1 MGAKRFLAGVV
12 ASALAWLPL
21 CPAAAQEASVARTS
35 VVRTAVH
42 PDYEPYSGVGL
53 HNGGFAYDLLI
64 TSLARAGR
72 KVEVTAT
79 EPWARVLRDVIEGR
93 IDALGAVWRTPERDK
108 VLLFSDPIATSRIVF
123 AKRVG
128 DPFEYRDL
136 GDLAGKTIGTVTGYG
151 YTDAFLADGRF
162 RREPIGSTA
171 QNLGKLALGRI
182 DLTLDDASVLAHLL
196 RREVPALQ
204 DRITLTAGALQDYA
218 MFIAFSRKGRPDI
231 EAVVADFNSGLAAM
245 RRDGSYDAMVERH
258 GLR

>member
-12 ASALAWLPL
+12 ASALACLPL
-21 CPAAAQEASVARTS
+21 CQGWAQEAAT
-35 VVRTAVH
+35 VRTAIH

-64 TSLARAGR
+64 TALGRQGR
-72 KVEVTAT
+72 KVQITAT
-79 EPWARVLRDVIEGR
+79 EPWARGLRDVVEGR

-108 VLLFSDPIATSRIVF
+108 VLVFSDPIATSRIVF

-151 YTDAFLADGRF
+151 YTDAFLADGRY

-182 DLTLDDASVLAHLL
+182 DLTLDDASVLAYML
-196 RREVPALQ
+196 RREVPSLQ
-204 DRITLTAGALQDYA
+204 DRIVLTAGALQDNA
-218 MFIAFSRKGRPDI
+218 MFIAFSRRSRPDV
-231 EAVVADFNSGLAAM
+231 EAVVADFNAGLAAM
-245 RRDGSYDAMVERH
+245 RADGSYDEMTLRH

>member
-1 MGAKRFLAGVV
+1 MEAKRFLAGVV
-12 ASALAWLPL
+12 ASVLAWLP
-21 CPAAAQEASVARTS
+21 PGPVAAQDTAG
-35 VVRTAVH
+35 VRTAVH

-64 TSLARAGR
+64 EALKRSGR
-72 KVEVTAT
+72 RVEITAT
-79 EPWARVLRDVIEGR
+79 EPWARGLRDVIEGR

-123 AKRVG
+123 AKRAG
-128 DPFEYRDL
+128 DPFEYREL
-136 GDLAGKTIGTVTGYG
+136 GDLAGKVVGTVTGYG
-151 YTDAFLADGRF
+151 YTDAFLADGRY

-182 DLTLDDASVLAHLL
+182 DLTLDDASVLAYLL
-196 RREVPALQ
+196 RREVPTLQ
-204 DRITLTAGALQDYA
+204 DRVVLTSGALQDYA

-231 EAVVADFNSGLAAM
+231 EAVVADFNAGLAAM
-245 RRDGSYDAMVERH
+245 RGDGSYDAMTLRH